1 MASDRRPRMPK
12 RKPLIFISYRGGG
25 GDAKWA
31 PDLVHHELAAKFGK
45 SAVFK
50 AGHNLRAGDEF
61 PPKLEDMAASCPVM
75 LVCIGPEWLAAQ
87 NADGT
92 RRLEDAHDWVRR
104 EIELALKNGNR
115 VVPLLLGDRDEIS
128 IPAPHDLPAD
138 IAPLAHR
145 QAVRLEPGGRLRITL
160 PDLATQLA
168 DMVPE
173 LAKRKRS
180 RDKSGIKAAAEV
192 GEVQGKAVVV
202 RADGTEPRRVDAKLK
217 ADVITATGEV
227 TIVDLIQRPRT

>member
-1 MASDRRPRMPK
+1 MPK
-12 RKPLIFISYRGGG
+12 RKPLIFISYRGSSGN
-25 GDAKWA
+25 DKWA
-31 PDLVHHELAAKFGK
+31 PDLVHDALAGKFGR

-50 AGHNLRAGDEF
+50 AGPSLRAGDEF
-61 PPKLEDMAASCPVM
+61 PPILDEMAASCPVM

-87 NADGT
+87 NGDGT
-92 RRLEDAHDWVRR
+92 RRLDDPDDWVRR

-128 IPAPHDLPAD
+128 IPAPEDLPAD
-138 IAPLAHR
+138 IAPLAYR

-160 PDLATQLA
+160 PDLARQLA
-168 DMVPE
+168 DMVPD
-173 LAKRKRS
+173 LAKRKRN

-227 TIVDLIQRPRT
+227 TVVDLIQRPRT